1 MNDPSDIF
9 LLPLEDW
16 IQTAVE
22 WVVAH
27 WRPMFQAIRWPIAH
41 TLDGLE
47 GFLQGAPYLVIMI
60 AMFFIAWR
68 VAGWRVGLFSIVAML
83 FIGFLG
89 LWDKAMTTLAIV
101 FTAVVFCV
109 IVGLPLGIMAGRS
122 DRFWSWLRPVLD
134 VMQTTP
140 SFVYLVPVVMLFG
153 IGSVPGVIA
162 TIIFSL
168 PPLIRLTNLG
178 VRQVQTEVVEA
189 GLAFGSTRWQLLK
202 EVQFPLAL
210 PTIMAGLNQTLLLA
224 MVMSVIAAMIGAE
237 GLGLT
242 VLRGIG
248 RLDVGLAAVG
258 GISIALLAIILDRV
272 TQALGKSERGAPST
286 VRRGWM
292 DMIFGSRS
300 RTGQPPPGTEISK
313 SQSDPQQVSRGGG

>member
-1 MNDPSDIF
+1 MSDPSDLF

-22 WVVAH
+22 WVVAN
-27 WRPMFQAIRWPIAH
+27 WRPVFQAIRWPIAH

-47 GFLQGAPYLVIMI
+47 GLLQGVPYFVIMI
-60 AMFFIAWR
+60 VMFVIAWR
-68 VAGWRVGLFSIVAML
+68 VAGWRVGLFSIAAML

-109 IVGLPLGIMAGRS
+109 IVGLPLGVMAGRS

-153 IGSVPGVIA
+153 IGTVPGVIA

-178 VRQVQTEVVEA
+178 IRQVQTEVVEA

-248 RLDVGLAAVG
+248 RLDVGLAAIG

-272 TQALGKSERGAPST
+272 TQALGKAQQDAPSIE
-286 VRRGWM
+286 RRGWL
-292 DMIFGSRS
+292 DMVFGSRF
-300 RTGQPPPGTEISK
+300 QPVKSSTATES
-313 SQSDPQQVSRGGG
+313 SETQPDPQQYSKGGG